1 MEPVFLKGVWK
12 RDMVTNSEKPM
23 RLSIIVATMN
33 RPYAIANLLSSVAKQ
48 TFIPQEFIL
57 VDQSTGDA
65 TKEVCDE
72 YAARIAAKGQM
83 FIYLR
88 QDIPSLVRARNR
100 GLSAATGDIICFVDD
115 DVILYDDY
123 FEKIAFYFLDP
134 QVGGVSGNVVVTNEP
149 KGFKWEL
156 RKFLMGFFLLS
167 NYDGRMTISTFGYPI
182 YEREIT
188 RTMRV
193 ELFGGYSMNF
203 RRDLAMRHKSDEWF
217 SGYSFREDV
226 DLSYRISREAKL
238 ILVPDA
244 RFIHDVSTI
253 NRLDVYKLKRM
264 QFKNYFYL
272 FRKFHQY
279 EFISWP
285 LFFYSLFGIIVL
297 DLLEFLLNF
306 NKSKWDTL
314 VANFPAIAKMG
325 DPSGQKD

>member
-1 MEPVFLKGVWK
+1 
-12 RDMVTNSEKPM
+12 MVTNSVKPL

-57 VDQSTGDA
+57 VDQSKGDA

-88 QDIPSLVRARNR
+88 QEIPSLVRARNR
-100 GLSAATGDIICFVDD
+100 GLGAATGDIICFVDD
-115 DVILYDDY
+115 DVILYEDY
-123 FEKIAFYFLDP
+123 FEKISFYFHDP
-134 QVGGVSGNVVVTNEP
+134 KVGGVSGNVVVTNEP

-167 NYDGRMTISTFGYPI
+167 NYDARMTLSTFGYPI

-188 RTMRV
+188 KTLQV
-193 ELFGGYSMNF
+193 ELFCGYSMNF
-203 RRDLAMRHKSDEWF
+203 RRELAMLNKSDEWF

-226 DLSYRISREAKL
+226 DLSYRISQTAKL
-238 ILVPDA
+238 IVVPDA

-253 NRLDVYKLKRM
+253 NRLDVYKLKKM

-272 FRKFHQY
+272 FRKFHKF

-285 LFFYSLFGIIVL
+285 LFFYSLFGIIVI
-297 DLLEFLLNF
+297 DLLEFMINV
-306 NKSKWDTL
+306 NKAKWNTF
-314 VANFPAIAKMG
+314 VANFPAIASMG
-325 DPSGQKD
+325 DLSSEKN